1 MWAKEKGVKQL
12 ITTCRF
18 LAAVND
24 RLGTTEQCYGRWV
37 TGKRLPKAERRKQ
50 LLEIARTIVREEG
63 TDALTL
69 ASLADRA
76 GVTRPITYE
85 HFDTRSGL
93 LMALARSI
101 DDQQVELFLEQ
112 LGRGRASLS
121 DVARAASS
129 GYMRCVTEVGN
140 EWHSITAA
148 LKGDSEMDAVQ
159 QEILD
164 RYADIFCDAF
174 APCTDLSKRELKR
187 RCTAI
192 VGASEALGREM
203 LLKRVDE
210 RTAATTL
217 RTLME
222 AWLA

>member
-1 MWAKEKGVKQL
+1 
-12 ITTCRF
+12 
-18 LAAVND
+18 
-24 RLGTTEQCYGRWV
+24 V

-85 HFDTRSGL
+85 HFKTRSGL
-93 LMALARSI
+93 LIALARSV
-101 DDQQVELFLEQ
+101 DDQQVELFLEE
-112 LGRGRASLS
+112 LGRARPKLT
-121 DVARAASS
+121 DVARVASS

-148 LKGDSEMDAVQ
+148 LKGDGEMDAVQ

-164 RYADIFCDAF
+164 RYADIYCDAF
-174 APCTDLSKRELKR
+174 ARCTNLPKRELKR
-187 RCTAI
+187 RCVAI
-192 VGASEALGREM
+192 VGAAEGLAREM
-203 LLKRVDE
+203 LLKRLDE

-217 RTLME
+217 RTLIE

>member
-1 MWAKEKGVKQL
+1 
-12 ITTCRF
+12 
-18 LAAVND
+18 
-24 RLGTTEQCYGRWV
+24 V

-85 HFDTRSGL
+85 HFKTRSGL
-93 LMALARSI
+93 LIALARSV
-101 DDQQVELFLEQ
+101 DDQQVELFLEE
-112 LGRGRASLS
+112 LGRARPKLT
-121 DVARAASS
+121 DVARVASS

-148 LKGDSEMDAVQ
+148 LKGDGEMDAVQ

-164 RYADIFCDAF
+164 RYADIYCDAF
-174 APCTDLSKRELKR
+174 ARCTNLPKRELKR
-187 RCTAI
+187 RCVAI
-192 VGASEALGREM
+192 VGAAEGLAREM
-203 LLKRVDE
+203 LLKRLDE
-210 RTAATTL
+210 RSAATTL